1 MSAIKEGTTL
11 YASLPYQPFPGREV
25 KVVVELAD
33 GSISMI
39 WISKTQA
46 RELAGRLLRI
56 AK

>member
-1 MSAIKEGTTL
+1 MSAIKEGITL
-11 YASLPYQPFPGREV
+11 YASLPYQPVPGREV